1 MKPHTV
7 DHFPQHCSPRTT
19 GSTRLRAAAGLPC
32 AALLLVLGLSACAD
46 GAISSGSGLTERAM
60 DSGVAAS
67 EAATPIAMPTPS
79 DAASGETVST
89 AEAPSAAVDPAG
101 KRDADRSKDSPPPRV
116 ERQMGE
122 IAEPSPS
129 GFRLGSINVVIDGST
144 RIEPVNALAE
154 GEPVDVTGYYES
166 DRRTLRATVVRSTRP
181 ATEAV
186 NPGAA
191 ESTTPSAG

>member
-1 MKPHTV
+1 MKPLTTHYST
-7 DHFPQHCSPRTT
+7 QHPSPRRA
-19 GSTRLRAAAGLPC
+19 GSTRLRAATAMPC

-46 GAISSGSGLTERAM
+46 GSISSGPGLTERAM
-60 DSGVAAS
+60 DSGAVAS
-67 EAATPIAMPTPS
+67 ESATPIAMPTPS
-79 DAASGETVST
+79 EMAAGDTVNT
-89 AEAPSAAVDPAG
+89 AEAASAVVDAGG
-101 KRDADRSKDSPPPRV
+101 KRDIDRAKDAPPPRV

-129 GFRLGSINVVIDGST
+129 GFRLGSIHVVIDGST

-181 ATEAV
+181 TTEAV
-186 NPGAA
+186 NSGSS
-191 ESTTPSAG
+191 ESQTPSAS